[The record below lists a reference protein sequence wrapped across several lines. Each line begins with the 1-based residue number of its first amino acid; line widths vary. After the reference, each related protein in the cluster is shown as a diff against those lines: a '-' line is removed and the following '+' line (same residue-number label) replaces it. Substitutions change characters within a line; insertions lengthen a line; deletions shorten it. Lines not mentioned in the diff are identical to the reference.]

1 MESAQALALFV
12 FFSVITPGP
21 NNLMIMNSAMNFGV
35 ARSMPH
41 FMGIALGYP
50 LMLVAMGLGLSQVFE
65 QFPGVIQ
72 ALQVVCGFMIVWLAW
87 KMTRQV
93 SNNTQQN
100 PEAKPITLLQAA
112 AFQWVNPKAWFM
124 CTATIALFPP
134 SQDDRYFDLLLLTL
148 VATGVGAVC
157 VSIWMLSGVP
167 LRKLMNRPLLL
178 RNFNY
183 AMAISLLGFYAFSVL
198 V

>member
-1 MESAQALALFV
+1 MESAQGLALFV

-35 ARSMPH
+35 ARSLPH

-65 QFPGVIQ
+65 QFPGLIQ
-72 ALQVVCGFMIVWLAW
+72 ALQIVCGFMIVWLAW

-93 SNNTQQN
+93 PLNAQQSSG
-100 PEAKPITLLQAA
+100 AKPITLFQAA

-134 SQDDRYFDLLLLTL
+134 SQTDRYFDLMVLTL

-157 VSIWMLSGVP
+157 VSVWMLSGLP
-167 LRKLMNRPLLL
+167 LRKLLNRPALL

-183 AMAISLLGFYAFSVL
+183 AMAASLLGFYAFSVMI
-198 V
+198 